1 MPQSLASA
9 TRPNS
14 SLELPV
20 TALPGIGDDSAKLL
34 DRIDIRTVGDL
45 LWHLPR
51 TYVDF
56 SKANYPYVTGYEPY
70 DPMGGRF
77 AETDSEVLLRYEGQP
92 ALQFSAYSA
101 VPHFYLRNEPLRGRV
116 VVDGCTISRPFGFE
130 GSQWKTF
137 RVSVPCAI
145 PPGSNVRVR
154 ILLDNVFDLPVLY
167 DRQRGILIRDIGF
180 VQ

>member
-56 SKANYPYVTGYEPY
+56 WKFTALKSV
-70 DPMGGRF
+70 R
-77 AETDSEVLLRYEGQP
+77 AEQEQTVE
-92 ALQFSAYSA
+92 
-101 VPHFYLRNEPLRGRV
+101 
-116 VVDGCTISRPFGFE
+116 
-130 GSQWKTF
+130 
-137 RVSVPCAI
+137 AI
-145 PPGSNVRVR
+145 LGK
-154 ILLDNVFDLPVLY
+154 IA
-167 DRQRGILIRDIGF
+167 QRRTRAARS
-180 VQ
+180 